1 MAAQIRSDPAPI
13 DALLHRLPD
22 IGIGAQPMDE
32 QQAPCT
38 ALPAFAMPKLHILR
52 SRPAQNG
59 SRSRRLATLP
69 GPVFGS
75 CSFEKSAAFGLLWRA
90 ILPRQKAMIS
100 SALAEAPSRN
110 TQIAFTASPHCASG
124 TPIAAP

>member
-1 MAAQIRSDPAPI
+1 MAAQIRGDPAPI

-52 SRPAQNG
+52 SCPAQNG
-59 SRSRRLATLP
+59 SRKRRLATWP

-75 CSFEKSAAFGLLWRA
+75 CSLEKSTVFGILQPA
-90 ILPRQKAMIS
+90 IWPRQKPIS
-100 SALAEAPSRN
+100 WSAL
-110 TQIAFTASPHCASG
+110 
-124 TPIAAP
+124 

>member
-52 SRPAQNG
+52 SCPAQNG
-59 SRSRRLATLP
+59 SRKRRVATLP

-75 CSFEKSAAFGLLWRA
+75 CSLEKPPGYGILSPGF
-90 ILPRQKAMIS
+90 LPRQKPISS
-100 SALAEAPSRN
+100 SALASAPSRN
-110 TQIAFTASPHCASG
+110 TTIAFTHSPH
-124 TPIAAP
+124 